1 MVSVG
6 ASLHVSFPD
15 SRPFGQ
21 LGLTY
26 NPFGITQSETKQV
39 SSDTKN
45 EKFSLFHTT
54 K

>member
-15 SRPFGQ
+15 SRPFG
-21 LGLTY
+21 TY
-26 NPFGITQSETKQV
+26 NPFEITQSETKQV

-45 EKFSLFHTT
+45 DV
-54 K
+54 